1 MKITIHILFV
11 LTVFRAAASEK
22 TISRSEY
29 ISAWKMVAIEQM
41 NVHGIPASI
50 TLAQGIL
57 ESGNGNSKLA
67 KEGNNHFGIKCHGW
81 EGDKMYQ
88 DDDAKNECFR
98 VYKNAKESYLDHSS
112 FLKKHQ
118 RYAFLFNYKSTD
130 YKNWAK
136 GLKDAGYATSSTYAE
151 ALIKL
156 IEDEKLNQYDS
167 QKGLSP
173 IASTQNSFVFH
184 SHQQNI
190 NPNGVRY
197 VVAKKGD
204 TFFRIS
210 QELGISTSLLRRY
223 NNFHPDKEFLV
234 PGDIIYLQPKSWK
247 SKTEKQMVL
256 KEKKTLREISQ
267 EKGIRLKTLLRK
279 NNSTTPDQHLPKGT
293 KIFLK

>member
-1 MKITIHILFV
+1 MAGEKI
-11 LTVFRAAASEK
+11 
-22 TISRSEY
+22 ISRSEY

-112 FLKKHQ
+112 FLKQHQ

-136 GLKDAGYATSSTYAE
+136 GLKDAGYATSATYAE

-156 IEDEKLNQYDS
+156 IEDEKLNQYDT

-223 NNFHPDKEFLV
+223 NNFHPNKESLV
-234 PGDIIYLQPKSWK
+234 PGDIIYTQPKCWK
-247 SKTEKQMVL
+247 SKTEKQLIL

-293 KIFLK
+293 KVFLK

>member
-1 MKITIHILFV
+1 MAGEKI
-11 LTVFRAAASEK
+11 
-22 TISRSEY
+22 ISRSEY

-136 GLKDAGYATSSTYAE
+136 GLKDAGYATSATYAE

-156 IEDEKLNQYDS
+156 IEDEKLNQYDT

-223 NNFHPDKEFLV
+223 NNFHPNKESLV
-234 PGDIIYLQPKSWK
+234 PGDIIYTQPKCWK
-247 SKTEKQMVL
+247 SKTEKQLIL

-279 NNSTTPDQHLPKGT
+279 NNSITPDQHLPKGT
-293 KIFLK
+293 KVFLK

>member
-11 LTVFRAAASEK
+11 LTVFRAEASEN

-81 EGDKMYQ
+81 EGEKMYQ

-98 VYKNAKESYLDHSS
+98 VYKNAKESYLDHSA
-112 FLKKHQ
+112 FLKKYQ

-136 GLKDAGYATSSTYAE
+136 GLKNAGYATSSTYAE

-167 QKGLSP
+167 QRVSSP
-173 IASTQNSFVFH
+173 LVSNQNTFVFQA
-184 SHQQNI
+184 HQQNV

-204 TFFRIS
+204 TFFKVS
-210 QELGISTSLLRRY
+210 QEFGISTALLRRY
-223 NNFHPDKEFLV
+223 NNFHPNKEFLV

-247 SKTEKQMVL
+247 SKTDKQMVL

>member
-81 EGDKMYQ
+81 EGEKMYQ

-136 GLKDAGYATSSTYAE
+136 GLKDAGYATSSTYAD
-151 ALIKL
+151 ALINL
-156 IEDEKLNQYDS
+156 IEDEKLNQYDTQTS
-167 QKGLSP
+167 SSP
-173 IASTQNSFVFH
+173 IVASQHSFQFQT
-184 SHQQNI
+184 HQQNV

-223 NNFHPDKEFLV
+223 NNFHPNKESLV
-234 PGDIIYLQPKSWK
+234 PGDIIYIQPKSWK
-247 SKTEKQMVL
+247 SKTEKQLVL

-279 NNSTTPDQHLPKGT
+279 NNSITPDQHLPKGT
-293 KIFLK
+293 KVFLK

>member
-41 NVHGIPASI
+41 NLHGIPASI

-81 EGDKMYQ
+81 EGEKMYQ

-98 VYKNAKESYLDHSS
+98 VYKNAKESYLDHSA

-167 QKGLSP
+167 QRVSSP
-173 IASTQNSFVFH
+173 LVSRENTVVSKTHLQS
-184 SHQQNI
+184 I
-190 NPNGVRY
+190 NANGVRY
-197 VVAKKGD
+197 IVARKGD
-204 TFFRIS
+204 TFFKVS
-210 QELGISTSLLRRY
+210 QEFGISTALLRRY

>member
-1 MKITIHILFV
+1 MAGEKI
-11 LTVFRAAASEK
+11 
-22 TISRSEY
+22 ISRSEY

-136 GLKDAGYATSSTYAE
+136 GLKDAGYATSATYAE

-156 IEDEKLNQYDS
+156 IEDEKLNQYDT

-223 NNFHPDKEFLV
+223 NNFHPNKESLV
-234 PGDIIYLQPKSWK
+234 PGDIIYTQPKCWK
-247 SKTEKQMVL
+247 SKTEKQLIL

-279 NNSTTPDQHLPKGT
+279 NNSITPDQHVPKGT
-293 KIFLK
+293 KVFLK

>member
-1 MKITIHILFV
+1 
-11 LTVFRAAASEK
+11 
-22 TISRSEY
+22 
-29 ISAWKMVAIEQM
+29 MVAIEQM

-81 EGDKMYQ
+81 EGEKMYQ
-88 DDDAKNECFR
+88 DDDTKNECFR
-98 VYKNAKESYLDHSS
+98 VYKNAKESYLDHSA

-167 QKGLSP
+167 QRVSSLLV
-173 IASTQNSFVFH
+173 STENTVVSKTHLQS
-184 SHQQNI
+184 I
-190 NPNGVRY
+190 NANGVRY
-197 VVAKKGD
+197 IVARKGD
-204 TFFRIS
+204 TFFKVS
-210 QELGISTSLLRRY
+210 QEFGISTALLRRY
-223 NNFHPDKEFLV
+223 NNFHPNKEFLV

>member
-1 MKITIHILFV
+1 MRITVYILFF
-11 LTVFRAAASEK
+11 LSIIPAMAGEK
-22 TISRSEY
+22 IISRSEY

-136 GLKDAGYATSSTYAE
+136 GLKDAGYATSATYAE

-156 IEDEKLNQYDS
+156 IEDEKLNQYDT

-223 NNFHPDKEFLV
+223 NNFHPNKESLV
-234 PGDIIYLQPKSWK
+234 PGDIIYTQPKCWK
-247 SKTEKQMVL
+247 SKTEKQLIL

-279 NNSTTPDQHLPKGT
+279 NNSITPDQHLPKGT
-293 KIFLK
+293 KVFLK

>member
-1 MKITIHILFV
+1 MAGEKI
-11 LTVFRAAASEK
+11 
-22 TISRSEY
+22 ISRSEY

-112 FLKKHQ
+112 FLKQHQ

-136 GLKDAGYATSSTYAE
+136 GLKDAGYATSATYAE

-156 IEDEKLNQYDS
+156 IEDEKLNQYDT

-223 NNFHPDKEFLV
+223 NNFHPNKESLV
-234 PGDIIYLQPKSWK
+234 PGDIIYTQPKCWK
-247 SKTEKQMVL
+247 SKTEKQLIL

-279 NNSTTPDQHLPKGT
+279 NNSITPDQHLPKGT
-293 KIFLK
+293 KVFLK